1 MPKIDHEVVQIF
13 KEDGDRIE
21 DSKGRKVGSHIFSDK
36 LGGIALPSRA
46 PTDTYI
52 HRELNR
58 SPIKRSSVILET
70 ADPQRPE
77 QDSDFVL
84 SQAQAMWDAAR
95 LGLELEDEST
105 STERALKWLAG
116 IATTMLALAAC
127 MYLVYVNEGNRELEE
142 LRRPGNPVIEIAP
155 LIQEIAPPPT
165 DLTPLSPSVE
175 QPDDAPPDAQQA
187 PGEGQ
192 EPQEPTEATV
202 DPPAVESGIH
212 PLLPPPPSNPRD
224 SP

>member
-1 MPKIDHEVVQIF
+1 MPKIDYEVVQIF

-46 PTDTYI
+46 PTDTYV

-70 ADPQRPE
+70 ADPVRPE

-105 STERALKWLAG
+105 SSERALKWIAG
-116 IATTMLALAAC
+116 VATTLLAVAAGL
-127 MYLVYVNEGNRELEE
+127 YLVYVNEGNRELAEIRE
-142 LRRPGNPVIEIAP
+142 TAAPVIELAP
-155 LIQEIAPPPT
+155 LIQETEPPPI
-165 DLTPLSPSVE
+165 DLSPLSPSVE
-175 QPDDAPPDAQQA
+175 QPIEPANT
-187 PGEGQ
+187 GES
-192 EPQEPTEATV
+192 QEPTDAAVDATV
-202 DPPAVESGIH
+202 DPPARGGKIN
-212 PLLPPPPSNPRD
+212 PLLPPPPGNPRD